1 MSEQMSN
8 KMIFDLL
15 LRRLTVTLS
24 IIIFYLGMAGLSSA
38 SSASTSHYLV
48 REHIVVDLRSGLEWL
63 RCSVGQVY
71 NSGMCEGEILQLPY
85 EDIAE
90 AIKLANKELG
100 GRWRLPT
107 KNELSLLICAECPPP
122 RIEKVIFPQTG
133 AEPYWTGQK
142 NWLVPKNYWSVN
154 FMTGH
159 SYARSFPEKPLAVR
173 LVRDRKKVLKAE

>member
-1 MSEQMSN
+1 MSERMPNKKIFAMSS
-8 KMIFDLL
+8 
-15 LRRLTVTLS
+15 RRLAMAFSL
-24 IIIFYLGMAGLSSA
+24 IIICCSLVGFNNILK
-38 SSASTSHYLV
+38 ASTSHYLV
-48 REHIVVDLRSGLEWL
+48 REHIVLDLRSGVEWL

-71 NSGMCEGEILQLPY
+71 NRGMCEGEILQLPY
-85 EDIAE
+85 ADIGE

-107 KNELSLLICAECPPP
+107 RDELSLLICAECPPP

-173 LVRDRKKVLKAE
+173 LVRDRKKALKAE